1 MKNILQNR
9 VKPTLACLLA
19 AMLAGCAPAPAGGAP
34 APQTAETA
42 PAAQTEAEAETA
54 PPLQRLTSADE
65 TGYVQCKAITDA
77 DGQFW
82 GQLWVTDFSTGRC
95 AVPCPVEGCPHTTAD
110 CPGVLPWL
118 YTGEVLILNEDTLL
132 YTGSEQFCV
141 SGRNGEDFRTLL
153 PVYSPAPAL
162 YTDDRYLYLLNQLV
176 YPRDTP
182 VYQLLQVDPATGSST
197 VLGSCRGDLADLY
210 AAGRTLVV
218 TLYGYDP
225 YAAST
230 SSSVTLQQ
238 RIAWDLDTGAQRTL
252 ESPVFDTETAVGCG
266 TVGDTIYAFD
276 PESRVLTGYGLLD
289 GARRLQS
296 DPFPAPVYEAPA
308 DENLSAVRRLGDW
321 LELEYSC
328 FSRDRSEQ
336 TSFSYLVELKTG
348 QVRRKPDLPELV
360 WNGYGHQPTVYAQL
374 QDRLLVDCRAEP
386 YDYVEYGQDG
396 APYTIHSDR
405 RYLGL
410 ITYEDYLSGTPDYT
424 MLEAFN

>member
-1 MKNILQNR
+1 M
-9 VKPTLACLLA
+9 
-19 AMLAGCAPAPAGGAP
+19 
-34 APQTAETA
+34 
-42 PAAQTEAEAETA
+42 
-54 PPLQRLTSADE
+54 
-65 TGYVQCKAITDA
+65 
-77 DGQFW
+77 
-82 GQLWVTDFSTGRC
+82 
-95 AVPCPVEGCPHTTAD
+95 
-110 CPGVLPWL
+110 
-118 YTGEVLILNEDTLL
+118 
-132 YTGSEQFCV
+132 
-141 SGRNGEDFRTLL
+141 
-153 PVYSPAPAL
+153 
-162 YTDDRYLYLLNQLV
+162 
-176 YPRDTP
+176 
-182 VYQLLQVDPATGSST
+182 
-197 VLGSCRGDLADLY
+197 
-210 AAGRTLVV
+210 
-218 TLYGYDP
+218 
-225 YAAST
+225 
-230 SSSVTLQQ
+230 
-238 RIAWDLDTGAQRTL
+238 
-252 ESPVFDTETAVGCG
+252 
-266 TVGDTIYAFD
+266 VGDTVYAFD
-276 PESRVLTGYGLLD
+276 PESRVLTGCGLLD
-289 GARRLQS
+289 GVRRLQS

>member
-1 MKNILQNR
+1 MKFADKLALGL
-9 VKPTLACLLA
+9 TLLLA
-19 AMLAGCAPAPAGGAP
+19 AL
-34 APQTAETA
+34 
-42 PAAQTEAEAETA
+42 
-54 PPLQRLTSADE
+54 LTVYSIWTQDR
-65 TGYVQCKAITDA
+65 
-77 DGQFW
+77 QF
-82 GQLWVTDFSTGRC
+82 
-95 AVPCPVEGCPHTTAD
+95 TAD
-110 CPGVLPWL
+110 
-118 YTGEVLILNEDTLL
+118 
-132 YTGSEQFCV
+132 
-141 SGRNGEDFRTLL
+141 
-153 PVYSPAPAL
+153 
-162 YTDDRYLYLLNQLV
+162 
-176 YPRDTP
+176 
-182 VYQLLQVDPATGSST
+182 LQA
-197 VLGSCRGDLADLY
+197 
-210 AAGRTLVV
+210 
-218 TLYGYDP
+218 
-225 YAAST
+225 
-230 SSSVTLQQ
+230 
-238 RIAWDLDTGAQRTL
+238 
-252 ESPVFDTETAVGCG
+252 ETAVGCG
-266 TVGDTIYAFD
+266 TVGDTVYAFA
-276 PESRVLTGYGLLD
+276 PESRVLTGCGLLD
-289 GARRLQS
+289 GVRRLQS

>member
-19 AMLAGCAPAPAGGAP
+19 AMLAGCALAPAGGAP

-118 YTGEVLILNEDTLL
+118 YSGEVLILNEDTLL

-162 YTDDRYLYLLNQLV
+162 YTDGRYLYLLNQLI

-252 ESPVFDTETAVGCG
+252 EGPVFDTETAVGCG
-266 TVGDTIYAFD
+266 TVGDTVYAFD

-348 QVRRKPDLPELV
+348 QVRR
-360 WNGYGHQPTVYAQL
+360 
-374 QDRLLVDCRAEP
+374 
-386 YDYVEYGQDG
+386 
-396 APYTIHSDR
+396 
-405 RYLGL
+405 
-410 ITYEDYLSGTPDYT
+410 
-424 MLEAFN
+424 